1 MEIIIHRVNS
11 ISLLKKTPKK
21 YGVEIDVRSF
31 HSNLILNHDPKNS
44 GDKLIDYLSKYK
56 HGTIIFNI
64 KEAGIEYEVISLAKK
79 FKIKSYFLLD
89 VEHPFIIKSKK
100 SIKKNLAV
108 RFSEF
113 EPIELSNKFKKFTEW
128 MWIDTVNKLP
138 INKNNLNIIKNFKT
152 CLVSPERW
160 NRKKDIKKY
169 LKFFKINNYMPDAV
183 MTDINCSRIWEKTE
197 I

>member
-11 ISLLKKTPKK
+11 INLLKSIPKK

-31 HSNLILNHDPKNS
+31 HSNLILNHEPKNS
-44 GDKLIDYLSKYK
+44 GDKLTDYLSIYK
-56 HGTIIFNI
+56 NGTIIFNI

-100 SIKKNLAV
+100 SIKKNLSV

-113 EPIELSNKFKKFTEW
+113 EPIALSTKFKKFTEW

-160 NRKKDIKKY
+160 KRKKDIKKY
-169 LKFFKINNYMPDAV
+169 LRFFKINNYMPDAV
-183 MTDINCSRIWEKTE
+183 MTNINCSKIWEKTE

>member
-11 ISLLKKTPKK
+11 IRKLKKIPEK
-21 YGVEIDVRSF
+21 YGVEIDVRSLK
-31 HSNLILNHDPKNS
+31 SNLILNHEPKKS
-44 GDKLIDYLSKYK
+44 GDKLSDYLNNYNN
-56 HGTIIFNI
+56 GTIIFNI

>member
-11 ISLLKKTPKK
+11 INVLKGIPKK

-31 HSNLILNHDPKNS
+31 HSNLILNHDPKNN
-44 GDKLIDYLSKYK
+44 GDKLTDYLSIYK
-56 HGTIIFNI
+56 NGTIIFNI

-113 EPIELSNKFKKFTEW
+113 EPIALSTKFKKFTEW

-160 NRKKDIKKY
+160 KRKKDIKKY
-169 LKFFKINNYMPDAV
+169 LRFFKINNYMPDAV
-183 MTDINCSRIWEKTE
+183 MTNINCSRIWEKTE

>member
-11 ISLLKKTPKK
+11 IRKLNILPTR
-21 YGVEIDVRSF
+21 YGVEIDVRSYR
-31 HSNLILNHDPKNS
+31 SNLILNHEPKNN
-44 GDKLIDYLSKYK
+44 GDKLYDYLGRYK
-56 HGTIIFNI
+56 NGTIIFNI

-79 FKIKSYFLLD
+79 FKIKSFFLLD
-89 VEHPFIIKSKK
+89 VEHPFIIKSKR

-113 EPIELSNKFKKFTEW
+113 EPIALSNKLKKFTDW
-128 MWIDTVNKLP
+128 MWIDTINKLP

-152 CLVSPERW
+152 CVVSPERW
-160 NRKKDIKKY
+160 KRKKDIKKY
-169 LKFFKINNYMPDAV
+169 LRFFKINNYMPDAV
-183 MTDINCSRIWEKTE
+183 MTDLNCSKIWKKNE

>member
-1 MEIIIHRVNS
+1 MEIIIHRINT
-11 ISLLKKTPKK
+11 INELKKIPTK

-31 HSNLILNHDPKNS
+31 HSNLILNHDPKIN
-44 GDKLIDYLSKYK
+44 GDKLTDYLSVYK
-56 HGTIIFNI
+56 NGTIIFNI

-113 EPIELSNKFKKFTEW
+113 EPIALSTKFKKFTEW

-160 NRKKDIKKY
+160 KRKKDIKKY
-169 LKFFKINNYMPDAV
+169 LRFFKINNYMPDAV
-183 MTDINCSRIWEKTE
+183 MTNINCSRIWEKTE